1 MMLMR
6 KSLGVAFFIL
16 LLAKNLASAENPLPL
31 PEANV
36 LPLALSDDFQFRK
49 FDIFINAE
57 LRPKATPMQT
67 RELMIYMERHRREFG
82 GIDQNEINAK
92 TGEFF
97 TFFWRAKRQADLTLR
112 FEYRQSNLKN
122 LVQAREINYSTARGS
137 HESEFDIVGNDY
149 SEDGRVTSWRALLIE
164 NHVIVALLQSRAWR
178 EKGVWPALDYNRAN

>member
-1 MMLMR
+1 MVLMR
-6 KSLGVAFFIL
+6 KSLGVAFFFL
-16 LLAKNLASAENPLPL
+16 LLAKNLACAENPLPM

-57 LRPKATPMQT
+57 LRPRSTPMST
-67 RELMIYMERHRREFG
+67 RELMIYMERHRRTFG
-82 GIDQNEINAK
+82 AIDNNEINAK

-122 LVQAREINYSTARGS
+122 LVQAREINYPAARGS
-137 HESEFDIVGNDY
+137 HESEFDIIGNDF

-178 EKGVWPALDYNRAN
+178 

>member
-16 LLAKNLASAENPLPL
+16 LLAKNLACAEDPLPL

-57 LRPKATPMQT
+57 LRPKSTPMET

-122 LVQAREINYSTARGS
+122 LVQAREINYPTARGS

-178 EKGVWPALDYNRAN
+178 

>member
-1 MMLMR
+1 MMLMK

-16 LLAKNLASAENPLPL
+16 LLAKNLAYAENPLPL

-57 LRPKATPMQT
+57 LRPRSTPMQT
-67 RELMIYMERHRREFG
+67 RELMIYMERHRRTFG
-82 GIDQNEINAK
+82 AIDQNEINAK

-122 LVQAREINYSTARGS
+122 LV
-137 HESEFDIVGNDY
+137 H
-149 SEDGRVTSWRALLIE
+149 
-164 NHVIVALLQSRAWR
+164 ALLQSRAWR
-178 EKGVWPALDYNRAN
+178 

>member
-6 KSLGVAFFIL
+6 KCFGVAFFIL
-16 LLAKNLASAENPLPL
+16 LLARNLACAENPLPL

-49 FDIFINAE
+49 FDIFVNAE
-57 LRPKATPMQT
+57 LRPRSTPMQT
-67 RELMIYMERHRREFG
+67 RELMIYMERHRRTFG
-82 GIDQNEINAK
+82 AIDNNEINAK
-92 TGEFF
+92 TGQFF

-122 LVQAREINYSTARGS
+122 LVQAREINYPTARGS

-178 EKGVWPALDYNRAN
+178 

>member
-16 LLAKNLASAENPLPL
+16 LLAKNLACAEDPLPL

-57 LRPKATPMQT
+57 LRPKSTPMET

-82 GIDQNEINAK
+82 AIDQNEITAK

-122 LVQAREINYSTARGS
+122 LVQAREINYPTARGS

-178 EKGVWPALDYNRAN
+178 

>member
-1 MMLMR
+1 MVPMR
-6 KSLGVAFFIL
+6 KSLGVAFFFL
-16 LLAKNLASAENPLPL
+16 LLAKNLACAENPLPM

-36 LPLALSDDFQFRK
+36 LPLVLNDDFQFRK
-49 FDIFINAE
+49 FDIFINAQ
-57 LRPKATPMQT
+57 LRPRSTPMST
-67 RELMIYMERHRREFG
+67 RELMIYMERHRRTFG
-82 GIDQNEINAK
+82 AIDNNEITAK

-122 LVQAREINYSTARGS
+122 LVQAREINYPTARGS
-137 HESEFDIVGNDY
+137 HESEFDIIGSDF

-178 EKGVWPALDYNRAN
+178 

>member
-1 MMLMR
+1 MMVMR

-16 LLAKNLASAENPLPL
+16 LLANNLACAENPLPL
-31 PEANV
+31 PESNV

-57 LRPKATPMQT
+57 LRPRTTPMQT
-67 RELMIYMERHRREFG
+67 RELMIYMERHRRTFG
-82 GIDQNEINAK
+82 AIDQNEVDAK

-122 LVQAREINYSTARGS
+122 LVQAREINYPTARGS

-178 EKGVWPALDYNRAN
+178 

>member
-1 MMLMR
+1 MMLMK

-16 LLAKNLASAENPLPL
+16 LLARNLSCAENPLPL

-49 FDIFINAE
+49 FGIFINAE
-57 LRPKATPMQT
+57 LRPKATPMVT
-67 RELMIYMERHRREFG
+67 RELMIYMERHRSTFG
-82 GIDQNEINAK
+82 AIDQNEINAK

-122 LVQAREINYSTARGS
+122 LVQAREINYPTARGS

-149 SEDGRVTSWRALLIE
+149 SEDGRVTQWRALLIE

-178 EKGVWPALDYNRAN
+178 

>member
-1 MMLMR
+1 MVLMR
-6 KSLGVAFFIL
+6 KSLGVAFFFV
-16 LLAKNLASAENPLPL
+16 LLAKNLACAENPLPM

-57 LRPKATPMQT
+57 LRPRSTPMST
-67 RELMIYMERHRREFG
+67 RELSIYMERHRRTFG
-82 GIDQNEINAK
+82 AIDNNEINAK

-122 LVQAREINYSTARGS
+122 LVQAREIDYPAARGS
-137 HESEFDIVGNDY
+137 HESEFDVIGNDF
-149 SEDGRVTSWRALLIE
+149 SEDGRVTSWRALIIE

-178 EKGVWPALDYNRAN
+178 